1 MRKLIILLAFLGTSA
16 TYAASVTAKGQ
27 FTSKP
32 GDTLSFIK
40 KQLYANTV
48 RNVLDSEL
56 QKLGLDR
63 KTFWQNY
70 ETKFEEHFAPIKEN
84 YDQKFGAVDEEGNP
98 VQLSAAQKDRYD
110 RGLRYKKLTS
120 QASYGKFNSIITS
133 YAIKKMSKSLSRAD
147 THYIT
152 INAKVNRKLV
162 SEIYYRFIGTGK
174 NRTFSRLYL
183 NINYKLNDL
192 TWEEVGVSSKSK
204 FTDVVEEHWLQELS
218 ASVGGVFLDG
228 IEVVNPSTRQEIYE
242 HLKQPLA
249 QLREG
254 NDTAIFGSRQNEL
267 RNSLM
272 MNLDITLSKEYKDE
286 KQQII
291 NIKTFGGF
299 VLTDLR
305 DGAVVTFTDFAPA
318 SQEYS
323 TKDPHKQSSEIASFV
338 YQLPISEMKSLK
350 RTVKEKV
357 SIKNSFEIV
366 LKNTKNINEAFDFAG
381 MLKEEGVVYFFDPQ
395 ISATLRNVVNI
406 TITFSGD
413 KDKAM
418 EVLEKF
424 KTVKLGDEAI
434 VKRDDT
440 LPFVFNVI
448 HNNESP
454 LTKKVESKR
463 Q

>member
-1 MRKLIILLAFLGTSA
+1 MKKLIILLALLGAST
-16 TYAASVTAKGQ
+16 TFAASVTAKGQ

-70 ETKFEEHFAPIKEN
+70 ETKFEEHFTPIKEN
-84 YDQKFGAVDEEGNP
+84 YDQKFGALDEEGNP
-98 VQLSAAQKDRYD
+98 VTLSGAQKDRYD
-110 RGLRYKKLTS
+110 RGLRYKKLAS
-120 QASYGKFNSIITS
+120 QAAYGKFNSIISS

-152 INAKVNRKLV
+152 ITAKVDRKLV

-183 NINYKLNDL
+183 NINYKLSEL
-192 TWEEVGVSSKSK
+192 SWEEIGVSSKTK
-204 FTDVVEEHWLQELS
+204 FTDVVEEHWLQELTT
-218 ASVGGVFLDG
+218 SVGDVFLDG

-242 HLKQPLA
+242 HLKKPLS

-254 NDTAIFGSRQNEL
+254 NDIEIFNSRQNEL

-272 MNLDITLSKEYKDE
+272 LNLDISLSKDFKDE
-286 KQQII
+286 KQQLI
-291 NIKTFGGF
+291 NIKTHGGF

-305 DGAVVTFTDFAPA
+305 DGAVVSFSDFKPA

-338 YQLPISEMKSLK
+338 YQLPISEMKDLK

-395 ISATLRNVVNI
+395 ISATLQNVVNI

-418 EVLEKF
+418 EVLNKF
-424 KTVKLGDEAI
+424 KSVKLGEEAV

-448 HNNESP
+448 HAGESEVSKP
-454 LTKKVESKR
+454 AEVKR